1 MKPIATVAGAF
12 AGGVLAMLLLER
24 LVARA
29 QRVVPAREVLR
40 AAGRD
45 EDQDDAQLRQRV
57 RSRLGDWVS
66 HPGAIDVD
74 VQDGVVRLTGQV
86 LAAELDGLLSRIVG
100 VAGVRK
106 VRNALE
112 ALKDPSRFGTDQ
124 PRTITRAFGTEA

>member
-12 AGGVLAMLLLER
+12 AGGFLAMLLLER
-24 LVARA
+24 LVTRA
-29 QRVVPAREVLR
+29 QRVVRAREVLR
-40 AAGRD
+40 AGGG
-45 EDQDDAQLRQRV
+45 EGQDDAQLRQRV
-57 RSRLGDWVS
+57 CSRLGDWVS

-86 LAAELDGLLSRIVG
+86 LAAELDGLLSRVVG

-112 ALKDPSRFGTDQ
+112 ALTDPSGFGEVPQ
-124 PRTITRAFGTEA
+124 GLPESAPH